1 MNRLTKLFALLLV
14 AEAIVIGIR
23 FWNRTP
29 LPEVPWEQL
38 DPAVAAEIRVIED
51 SLNPRQAADWSE
63 MGDVYRTFGL
73 FPQASHCYGKAA
85 ALQPD
90 NPYNSYTWAVC
101 RELMGE
107 IRPAIELFQ
116 RAKSGFDVAT
126 GDAQAPAFSAYIS
139 LNIGQCMLKEGR
151 VAQAE
156 QSLKEALPLPKAA
169 LLLGRI
175 LARTG
180 RAGEATTI
188 LSDVLKDY
196 PNDLTANLLMSYAE
210 AELGRGTSALDYRE
224 RALRG
229 SPLIPVW
236 DITYPAIRKRR
247 ESMGTLGWFARSQAM
262 QATGNLA
269 GAMEESK
276 RALDTLWTED
286 YALLLARQHLVKGD
300 RPAALALV
308 TNCFN
313 SVGAGPESLGV
324 LGSALAQSGKPDEAR
339 NAWQQA
345 CDMGGN
351 FHGELAESFEKSGMK
366 DKATVES
373 GLALFARGK
382 GAFLRND
389 LPVALTDLEP
399 AAKAAPDSAL
409 VWFYLGEARRF
420 TGDRDGARDAYQ
432 RCLKLQPNHGRA
444 FAALQTLPAR

>member
-1 MNRLTKLFALLLV
+1 MSRLTKLFVLLLV

-29 LPEVPWEQL
+29 LPEVPWDQL

-73 FPQASHCYGKAA
+73 FPQASHCYGKAS

-90 NPYNSYTWAVC
+90 NPYNTYTWAIC

-116 RAKSGFDVAT
+116 RAKSGFDMAS
-126 GDAQAPAFSAYIS
+126 GDANAPAFSAYCS
-139 LNIGQCMLKEGR
+139 LNIGQCLLKEGR
-151 VAQAE
+151 LANAE
-156 QSLKEALPLPKAA
+156 QSLKEALPLPKAG

-188 LSDVLKDY
+188 LSDVLKEY

-229 SPLIPVW
+229 SPIIPVW

-247 ESMGTLGWFARSQAM
+247 ENMGTLGWYARSQAL
-262 QATGNLA
+262 QAKGNLA

-276 RALDTLWTED
+276 TRPRHIVDRGLRAASRSPASHQRRCAGRADVGD
-286 YALLLARQHLVKGD
+286 KLLQDSGRKSRVAGHSRKRPRPIRQGRRSTQRVETGLRHGRRFPCGD
-300 RPAALALV
+300 RRV
-308 TNCFN
+308 
-313 SVGAGPESLGV
+313 VGEIR
-324 LGSALAQSGKPDEAR
+324 AQG
-339 NAWQQA
+339 
-345 CDMGGN
+345 C
-351 FHGELAESFEKSGMK
+351 
-366 DKATVES
+366 
-373 GLALFARGK
+373 
-382 GAFLRND
+382 
-389 LPVALTDLEP
+389 
-399 AAKAAPDSAL
+399 
-409 VWFYLGEARRF
+409 
-420 TGDRDGARDAYQ
+420 
-432 RCLKLQPNHGRA
+432 GRH
-444 FAALQTLPAR
+444 

>member
-1 MNRLTKLFALLLV
+1 MSRLTKLFVLLLV

-29 LPEVPWEQL
+29 LPEVPWDQL

-73 FPQASHCYGKAA
+73 FPQASHCYGKAS
-85 ALQPD
+85 ALQPE
-90 NPYNSYTWAVC
+90 NPYNAYTWAIC

-116 RAKSGFDVAT
+116 RAKAGFDVAT
-126 GDAQAPAFSAYIS
+126 GDPNAPAFSAYSS
-139 LNIGQCMLKEGR
+139 LNIGQCLLKEGR
-151 VAQAE
+151 LVNAE
-156 QSLKEALPLPKAA
+156 QALKEALPLPKAG

-175 LARTG
+175 FARTG

-188 LSDVLKDY
+188 LSDVLKEY
-196 PNDLTANLLMSYAE
+196 PDDLTANLLMSYAE

-229 SPLIPVW
+229 SPIIPVW

-247 ESMGTLGWFARSQAM
+247 ENMGTLGWFARSQAM
-262 QATGNLA
+262 LAKGNLA

-286 YALLLARQHLVKGD
+286 YALLLARQHLIKGD
-300 RPAALALV
+300 VPAALTLV
-308 TNCFN
+308 TNCFKT
-313 SVGAGPESLGV
+313 VGASPGSLGI
-324 LGSALAQSGKPDEAR
+324 LGSALAQSGKADEAR
-339 NAWQQA
+339 SAWKQA
-345 CDMGGN
+345 CDMGGD
-351 FHGELAESFEKSGMK
+351 FHAEIAELLEKSGLK
-366 DKATVES
+366 DAAAMER
-373 GLALFARGK
+373 GLALFVRGK
-382 GAFLRND
+382 SAFLRND
-389 LPVALTDLEP
+389 LSGALRDLEP
-399 AAKAAPDSAL
+399 AAKAAPESAI
-409 VWFYLGEARRF
+409 VWFYLAEARRF
-420 TGDRDGARDAYQ
+420 TGERDGARDAYE

-444 FAALQTLPAR
+444 FAALQKLPAR

>member
-126 GDAQAPAFSAYIS
+126 GDAQAPAFSAYSS

-151 VAQAE
+151 LAQAE
-156 QSLKEALPLPKAA
+156 QSFKEALPLPKAA

-247 ESMGTLGWFARSQAM
+247 ENMGTLGWFARSQAL
-262 QATGNLA
+262 QAKGNLA

-286 YALLLARQHLVKGD
+286 YALLLARQHLMKGD
-300 RPAALALV
+300 VPAALALV

-324 LGSALAQSGKPDEAR
+324 LGSALAQSGKAAEAR
-339 NAWQQA
+339 IAWQQA
-345 CDMGGN
+345 CEMGAN

-373 GLALFARGK
+373 GLELFARGK

-389 LPVALTDLEP
+389 LAAALIDLEP

-420 TGDRDGARDAYQ
+420 TGDRDGAREAYQ

-444 FAALQTLPAR
+444 FAALQKLPAR

>member
-85 ALQPD
+85 ALQQD

-126 GDAQAPAFSAYIS
+126 GDAQAPAFSTYSS
-139 LNIGQCMLKEGR
+139 LNIGQCLLKEGR
-151 VAQAE
+151 LANAE
-156 QSLKEALPLPKAA
+156 QSLKEALPLPKAG

-247 ESMGTLGWFARSQAM
+247 ENMGTLGWYARSQAL
-262 QATGNLA
+262 QAKGNLA

-276 RALDTLWTED
+276 HALGTLWTED
-286 YALLLARQHLVKGD
+286 YALLLARQHLMKGD
-300 RPAALALV
+300 VPAALALV
-308 TNCFN
+308 TNCFS

-324 LGSALAQSGKPDEAR
+324 LGSALAQSGKGTEAR
-339 NAWQQA
+339 TAWRQA

-351 FHGELAESFEKSGMK
+351 FHGELAESFEKSGLK
-366 DKATVES
+366 DQATVES

-389 LPVALTDLEP
+389 LPAALQDLEP
-399 AAKAAPDSAL
+399 AAKAAPESAI

-420 TGDRDGARDAYQ
+420 TGDRDGAREAYQ

-444 FAALQTLPAR
+444 FAALQKVPAR

>member
-1 MNRLTKLFALLLV
+1 VNRLTKLFALLLV

-85 ALQPD
+85 ALQQD

-126 GDAQAPAFSAYIS
+126 GDAQAPAFSTYSS
-139 LNIGQCMLKEGR
+139 LNIGQCLLKEGR
-151 VAQAE
+151 LANAE
-156 QSLKEALPLPKAA
+156 QSLKEALPLPKAG

-247 ESMGTLGWFARSQAM
+247 ENMGTLGWYARSQAL
-262 QATGNLA
+262 QAKGNLA

-276 RALDTLWTED
+276 HALGTLWTED
-286 YALLLARQHLVKGD
+286 YALLLARQHLMKGD
-300 RPAALALV
+300 VPAALALV
-308 TNCFN
+308 TNCFS

-324 LGSALAQSGKPDEAR
+324 LGSALAQSGKGTEAR
-339 NAWQQA
+339 TAWRQA

-351 FHGELAESFEKSGMK
+351 FHGELAESFEKSGLK
-366 DKATVES
+366 DQATVES

-389 LPVALTDLEP
+389 LPAALQDLEP
-399 AAKAAPDSAL
+399 AAKAAPESAI

-420 TGDRDGARDAYQ
+420 TGDRDGAREAYQ

-444 FAALQTLPAR
+444 FAALQKVPAR